1 MCDSNL
7 TIYMYMYLQRF
18 CIVLGIR
25 LCLLMLADIQQNIH
39 GVINM
44 HWCPEKVRK
53 RIDLNDD
60 HLKELLVH
68 LF

>member
-1 MCDSNL
+1 
-7 TIYMYMYLQRF
+7 MYLQRF

-25 LCLLMLADIQQNIH
+25 LCLLMLADIQRNIH
-39 GVINM
+39 DVINM